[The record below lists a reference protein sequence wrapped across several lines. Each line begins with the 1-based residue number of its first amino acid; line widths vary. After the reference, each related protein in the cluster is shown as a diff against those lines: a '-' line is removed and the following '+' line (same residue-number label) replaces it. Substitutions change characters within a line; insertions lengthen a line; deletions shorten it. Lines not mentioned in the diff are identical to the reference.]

1 LWNHGGSSDAI
12 WSSGYR
18 RVISVPSPASDYLRA
33 LPGLAKVRD
42 PRASRISVLHASRGS
57 FAAHVASGVAQGA
70 RAVGFDGI
78 ELLPFEPRLGNTVT
92 FLEQALAAR
101 PDVLVSVGS
110 FDDDVSIVR
119 QRHLF
124 QGVST
129 LAAVAA
135 GLDAFHAEL
144 GELAEG
150 VIGP

>member
-1 LWNHGGSSDAI
+1 
-12 WSSGYR
+12 
-18 RVISVPSPASDYLRA
+18 
-33 LPGLAKVRD
+33 
-42 PRASRISVLHASRGS
+42 
-57 FAAHVASGVAQGA
+57 
-70 RAVGFDGI
+70 
-78 ELLPFEPRLGNTVT
+78 
-92 FLEQALAAR
+92 
-101 PDVLVSVGS
+101 VSVGS

-150 VIGP
+150 VIGPSQWEVAVDEAPDTGPDSRWFRSEFERRFGHSPGYPAAQAYAIGVVIQACVTRAGSLDDDTLLRVARESQMTTLYGGFRLDSMNLRQTGHRVHLVQWR